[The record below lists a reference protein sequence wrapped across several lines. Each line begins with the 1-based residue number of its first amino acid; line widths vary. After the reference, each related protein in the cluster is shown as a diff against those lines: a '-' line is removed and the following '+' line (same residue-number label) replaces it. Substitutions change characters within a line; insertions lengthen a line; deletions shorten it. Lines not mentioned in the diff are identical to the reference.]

1 MGVVIFPRAR
11 DHLSAFRIL
20 MSAFRILMR
29 TSALLAILALA
40 AAWPAASARAD
51 GDPASDVL
59 VVQSLF
65 LPQDAN
71 VSATKAAQIEQ
82 LLREGQHAGY
92 QIRVALVA
100 SAADLGSVTELW
112 RKPQTYAEFL
122 AQELGLVYHGPLLI
136 VMPNGLG
143 FHAPQRP
150 LGAASKLPA
159 SIRGLAPGS
168 ELGSAALTAI
178 RQLAAASGHT
188 LPVPTVRAPHTSTAR
203 TIEDTVFIAGVVICI
218 VAFILSALDRPLRIR
233 RKPSASAE

>member
-1 MGVVIFPRAR
+1 VPTSIGVVIFHRVR
-11 DHLSAFRIL
+11 DYFSGYRL
-20 MSAFRILMR
+20 LMR
-29 TSALLAILALA
+29 SAALLAILALA

-59 VVQSLF
+59 AVQSLF
-65 LPQDAN
+65 LPQDAS
-71 VSATKAAQIEQ
+71 VSTTQAAQLEQ

-143 FHAPQRP
+143 FHAPPRHLHP
-150 LGAASKLPA
+150 VSKLPG

-168 ELGSAALTAI
+168 ELGSAAINAI
-178 RQLAAASGHT
+178 RQLAAASGHP
-188 LPVPTVRAPHTSTAR
+188 LPLPTVRAPHTSAAR
-203 TIEDTVFIAGVVICI
+203 TIEDTVFIVGVVICI
-218 VAFILSALDRPLRIR
+218 VAFILSALDRPLRIG
-233 RKPSASAE
+233 RKQSASAE